1 MKKHLIHNIDG
12 FTYICK
18 EHKQPD
24 LNTFVIQGQVKR
36 VYFYTDNKIETEQ
49 WFKSSHFSRKFKID
63 KWTREIIL
71 TDDDRLINVEKI
83 CNG

>member
-1 MKKHLIHNIDG
+1 MKKHLIHIIDG

-18 EHKQPD
+18 ENKQPD

-36 VYFYTDNKIETEQ
+36 IYFYTDDKIKTED
-49 WFKSSHFSRKFKID
+49 WFKSNNFSRKYKID

-71 TDDDRLINVEKI
+71 TDDGRLTNVEKI
-83 CNG
+83 L